1 MLAPRKADVRK
12 YEEKSYQG
20 IEYVS
25 INVRTWAKNSVSVS
39 SVRVSRFL
47 VGNGGACLSR
57 LVRILD
63 WPVKMR
69 SCFAF
74 ITPTVYKGRVT
85 TEE

>member
-1 MLAPRKADVRK
+1 MLAPRKAGVRK

-47 VGNGGACLSR
+47 VGNGGACLCR
-57 LVRILD
+57 LFRILD
-63 WPVKMR
+63 WPASQPAIIAVDNR
-69 SCFAF
+69 TS
-74 ITPTVYKGRVT
+74 
-85 TEE
+85 